1 MAQILKGLGDVE
13 CNIDNDLVHGSDQ
26 EEHDE
31 RVASVLKHLLE
42 AGVTLNIEKCV
53 FSKITVKCLGHIIN
67 PNGIEADPKKVIE
80 VADLPPPKNVQ
91 G

>member
-1 MAQILKGLGDVE
+1 MLPFGISSGSKKFQKNMAQILKGLGDVE

-42 AGVTLNIEKCV
+42 AGVTLNIEK
-53 FSKITVKCLGHIIN
+53 
-67 PNGIEADPKKVIE
+67 
-80 VADLPPPKNVQ
+80 
-91 G
+91 